1 MQTIKIGIHQHVFTS
16 KLDRENLDILNLIK
30 DIGYDSADINVRNI
44 NLDEAKIIKK
54 RASSLNLT
62 LMGGGS
68 LPKNMGILSDVKD
81 DRSRAIK
88 YIKSLIDKVVEI
100 GSDFY
105 GGVIYAPCGL
115 IIGRKVEKREL
126 YRVIHAL
133 KTITLYAKKFGIRV
147 GIEPAN
153 RYETYVLNT
162 IEDTLNIIDKIN
174 EPNLGILY
182 DTFHM
187 NIEEKSFY
195 NSIKIANKKIFH
207 MHVNE
212 NDRGTPGSGHI
223 LWDEVFKALKEI
235 GYNGVIAIE
244 SFVDETIDIAA
255 AACIWRKLADS
266 PGILAKEGLEF
277 LKSMVAKYKLLE
289 EAN

>member
-30 DIGYDSADINVRNI
+30 DIGYDAVDINVRNI

-54 RASSLNLT
+54 RANSLNLT

-68 LPKNMGILSDVKD
+68 LPKNMRILSDVKD
-81 DRSRAIK
+81 ERSDAIK

-115 IIGRKVEKREL
+115 IIGRKVEKKEIDRAL
-126 YRVIHAL
+126 YAL
-133 KTITLYAKKFGIRV
+133 KMITLYAKKFGIRV

-235 GYNGVIAIE
+235 EYNRVIAIE

-255 AACIWRKLADS
+255 AACIWRKFAES
-266 PGILAKEGLEF
+266 PEILATEGLEF
-277 LKSMVAKYKLLE
+277 LKSMVAKYKLLGE
-289 EAN
+289 YN

>member
-1 MQTIKIGIHQHVFTS
+1 MGTIKTGIHQHVFTS
-16 KLDRENLDILNLIK
+16 KLDKENLDVLNLVK
-30 DIGYDSADINVRNI
+30 DIGYDSVDINVRNI
-44 NLDEAKIIKK
+44 SLYEARIIKK
-54 RASSLNLT
+54 RANSSNLT

-81 DRSRAIK
+81 ERDGAIN
-88 YIKSLIDKVVEI
+88 YIKSLIDKVAEI
-100 GSDFY
+100 DSDFY

-115 IIGRKVEKREL
+115 ITGRKLEEKEL
-126 YRVIHAL
+126 SRVIYAL
-133 KTITLYAKKFGIRV
+133 KIITLYAKKFGIRV

-162 IEDTLNIIDKIN
+162 VEDALNIINNIG

-195 NSIKIANKKIFH
+195 NSIKVANKKIFH

-212 NDRGTPGSGHI
+212 NDRGIPGSGHI

-235 GYNGVIAIE
+235 EYNKVITIE
-244 SFVDETIDIAA
+244 SFVDETVDIAA
-255 AACIWRKLADS
+255 AACIWRKLAES
-266 PGILAKEGLEF
+266 PEILARQGLKF
-277 LKSMVAKYKLLE
+277 LKSMAAKYKL
-289 EAN
+289 